1 MNNLQHVGLDVHKNT
16 IDTSVF
22 KGWSK
27 EPELEKL
34 LPNEWAKIKGFFER
48 LKTNGPVV
56 ACYEAGCMGFELQRK
71 LMSIEVPCM
80 VVAPGLV
87 PRRPGERIRTDRRDA
102 RKLARHLRSGE
113 LTAIHIPTQ
122 EDEAARDYLRM
133 LDDFKMELKK
143 TRQRLLHFLLRHNIV
158 YTDGTHWTGKHEKWL
173 KSLSFEDPLLK
184 DTFDEY
190 FFHLKELEEKTG
202 RMKEK
207 IEEIALRE
215 SYQEKVANLKCFRGI
230 ETLTALSLVVEIG
243 DFRRFVKAE
252 EFMAFLGLVPSENS
266 SGDKRRQGGITKA
279 GNSHLRRLLVE
290 AGWQYR
296 FNRTVSKRLASRRKG
311 QAPSVVAYANKAG
324 RRLSKKFNRLI
335 FRNKKS
341 QVAVVA
347 VARELAGFIWGM
359 MAGQIA

>member
-1 MNNLQHVGLDVHKNT
+1 
-16 IDTSVF
+16 
-22 KGWSK
+22 
-27 EPELEKL
+27 
-34 LPNEWAKIKGFFER
+34 
-48 LKTNGPVV
+48 
-56 ACYEAGCMGFELQRK
+56 
-71 LMSIEVPCM
+71 
-80 VVAPGLV
+80 
-87 PRRPGERIRTDRRDA
+87 
-102 RKLARHLRSGE
+102 
-113 LTAIHIPTQ
+113 
-122 EDEAARDYLRM
+122 
-133 LDDFKMELKK
+133 
-143 TRQRLLHFLLRHNIV
+143 
-158 YTDGTHWTGKHEKWL
+158 
-173 KSLSFEDPLLK
+173 
-184 DTFDEY
+184 
-190 FFHLKELEEKTG
+190 
-202 RMKEK
+202 MKEK

-215 SYQEKVANLKCFRGI
+215 SYQEKVASLKCFRGI

-311 QAPSVVAYANKAG
+311 QAPLVVAYANKAG

-341 QVAVVA
+341 QVAVV